1 MEQSFINPS
10 TYGEI
15 KFIDNKNASLIS
27 HPNSKLSSP
36 YAGVVVYD
44 MTPDCENSIKIKHSF
59 NNEIVYSVFCG
70 IGQQIVANGDKIK
83 QGEMIGKF
91 GDNKIK
97 YFIVDSDDRKK
108 PLENF
113 FNPKEKSDNKKDKI
127 TTTTTTL
134 KQKSSDNELPNP
146 FMDILLSPFSLATSL
161 GQEIKKDV
169 KGLFSKKKK
178 DDEEK
183 DSLTEEIL
191 RIKKLMKLKNPFK

>member
-1 MEQSFINPS
+1 MSNSSFQNPA
-10 TYGEI
+10 TYGQF
-15 KFIDNKNASLIS
+15 KLTDTKSASLIS
-27 HPNSKLSSP
+27 YPNSKLSSP

-59 NNEIVYSVFCG
+59 NDEIVYSVFCG
-70 IGQQIVANGDKIK
+70 VSQQMVSNGDKVK

-91 GDNKIK
+91 GDDKIK
-97 YFIVDSDDRKK
+97 YFIVDSEDRKK

-113 FNPKEKSDNKKDKI
+113 FNPKEKRDNKKDKT

-134 KQKSSDNELPNP
+134 KQKPSDNELPNP

-178 DDEEK
+178 EDKKDDEEK
-183 DSLTEEIL
+183 DSLTEEVL
-191 RIKKLMKLKNPFK
+191 RIKKLMK